1 MDSTLTLTLSQRERE
16 LGNLSE
22 CLVGLRFV
30 VFLPGTLPAHSFNQR
45 IERGGFLRSELMD
58 VSVKGE
64 HLSGAIFTDTQAR
77 P

>member
-1 MDSTLTLTLSQRERE
+1 MFGRTKVRRLFA
-16 LGNLSE
+16 GN
-22 CLVGLRFV
+22 
-30 VFLPGTLPAHSFNQR
+30 TPAHSFNQR
-45 IERGGFLRSELMD
+45 IERGGFLGSELMD